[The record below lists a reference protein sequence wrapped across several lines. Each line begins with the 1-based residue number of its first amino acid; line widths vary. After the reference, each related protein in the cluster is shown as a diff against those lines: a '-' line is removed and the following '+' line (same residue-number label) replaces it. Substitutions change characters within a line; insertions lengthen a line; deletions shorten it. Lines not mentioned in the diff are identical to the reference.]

1 MKKYWSIHQL
11 RRLALINR
19 KKELVGLIILILI
32 SSIADIISIG
42 AIIPFLGLLTNPESV
57 TSHPIIEKMFSSY
70 APLDNEIFLI
80 YSSIIFIVLVLIS
93 GIVRLILL
101 KKITNVSHMIGTD
114 LSTNFYTKI
123 IYSPYEEQIGK
134 NSADAIAGLTAK
146 INNTVS
152 VVNSM
157 ISLIGNI
164 FVFLSLSI
172 LIIFIDYKVAISSVA
187 ILGFG
192 YLIVARRT
200 RNKLVE
206 NSEVI
211 SLNTNKLVAIL
222 QESLGGIRDVVL
234 DRLQYFFIN
243 KYRPIDK
250 ELRVAMGDNIYH
262 GGSPKYIMETIG
274 IVVIA
279 GISIYLTL
287 TLDDTSQVI
296 PILGAIALT
305 AQRILPTMQ
314 QMFRAWAN
322 IMGHKSEIDYIVSVL
337 NKPLEN
343 IDSCSDVLFNK
354 RIELKGISYSYNNR
368 ENLAITLNDVNLVI
382 DKGDVIGIIG
392 ETGVGKSTL
401 VDIIMGLL
409 TNIKGKIIVDG
420 IDISQANISSWRS
433 KIAHVPQEIFLKD
446 DTIAANIVFGANINS
461 AIESKVDKAIEYAQ
475 LSDFVSSVKGGVNY
489 KVGER
494 GINLSGGQKQRIG
507 IARAIYKNVGLM
519 VLDEATSALDTK
531 TERDIVN
538 MLGQLEK
545 SMTIIIIAHRLTTL
559 KHCNHIYKLSKN
571 GLKEVDINELFAS

>member
-123 IYSPYEEQIGK
+123 IYSPYEEQIEK

-250 ELRVAMGDNIYH
+250 ELRVAMCDNIYH